1 MSSIKQGYKQTK
13 VGIIPEDWEVVK
25 LNDIFTK
32 SFYGTSESTNEIGKY
47 PVLRMGNMQNGTLI
61 INDLAYI
68 DLEDKEF
75 KKYQLKKGDIL
86 LNRTNSYEL
95 VGKISLFDLDED
107 FISASYIVAYR
118 PNQKILNSIFI
129 NNLLNTTYFQEKIK
143 TLATK
148 GVSQANINPTAFK
161 EVIKIPLPP
170 LKEQEKIAEILTTWD
185 EAISLHVKLI
195 EEKEQLKIGL
205 MQKLLSGEV
214 RFEGFCDEWEEVNVG
229 KFMIERN
236 IQTPKS
242 DEYPLMAFVAYKGV
256 TDKGDRYDRE
266 FLVTDEGN
274 KKYKRTEYGDFIYS
288 SNNLETG
295 SIGLNRYG
303 SATISPVYSI
313 FQITKSCDYKFISNF
328 FVTKKFINN
337 MVRYRQGVMYGQWRI
352 HESDFLKIKVSI
364 PCLKE
369 QQKIAEILS
378 LADDELSLLKKE
390 LEELKQ
396 QKKGLMQK
404 LLTGEVRVMA

>member
-214 RFEGFCDEWEEVNVG
+214 RFEGFCDEWEEVRLG
-229 KFMIERN
+229 EIAE
-236 IQTPKS
+236 IYQPQTIS
-242 DEYPLMAFVAYKGV
+242 QTEL
-256 TDKGDRYDRE
+256 
-266 FLVTDEGN
+266 TDEGFDVYGAN
-274 KKYKRTEYGDFIYS
+274 GIIGKYYQYNHELEQIAVTCRGNTCGTVNFTKPKSWITGNAMVINLDNSTKAIKTFIYYLFLNTNFTYLIS
-288 SNNLETG
+288 G
-295 SIGLNRYG
+295 SGQ
-303 SATISPVYSI
+303 P
-313 FQITKSCDYKFISNF
+313 QITGNIKNHK
-328 FVTKKFINN
+328 
-337 MVRYRQGVMYGQWRI
+337 
-352 HESDFLKIKVSI
+352 LKLPS
-364 PCLKE
+364 LSE
-369 QQKIAEILS
+369 QQKIAEVLS
-378 LADDELSLLKKE
+378 LADDEINLLKNE
-390 LEELKQ
+390 LEELKL
-396 QKKGLMQK
+396 QKKALMQK
-404 LLTGEVRVMA
+404 LLTGQVRV

>member
-214 RFEGFCDEWEEVNVG
+214 RFAGFCDEWEEV
-229 KFMIERN
+229 R
-236 IQTPKS
+236 
-242 DEYPLMAFVAYKGV
+242 L
-256 TDKGDRYDRE
+256 GD
-266 FLVTDEGN
+266 L
-274 KKYKRTEYGDFIYS
+274 
-288 SNNLETG
+288 
-295 SIGLNRYG
+295 
-303 SATISPVYSI
+303 
-313 FQITKSCDYKFISNF
+313 
-328 FVTKKFINN
+328 
-337 MVRYRQGVMYGQWRI
+337 
-352 HESDFLKIKVSI
+352 
-364 PCLKE
+364 
-369 QQKIAEILS
+369 
-378 LADDELSLLKKE
+378 
-390 LEELKQ
+390 
-396 QKKGLMQK
+396 
-404 LLTGEVRVMA
+404 